1 MDFLAAADTVGL
13 AVTVVIVGFRV
24 LADFLATIQVALVT
38 LAIQASAGTADK
50 VVLAVT
56 QDQALVVIQVQ
67 VFLGFQA
74 IQEPAGFQELAVLA
88 A

>member
-24 LADFLATIQVALVT
+24 LADFLATIQAALVT

-50 VVLAVT
+50 VALAVT
-56 QDQALVVIQVQ
+56 QDQASVVIQVQ

-74 IQEPAGFQELAVLA
+74 IQERAGFQELAVLA